1 MNSLHVC
8 SEFDG
13 GFMNKRSEIV
23 KQGISEIE
31 IMEEQQFYE
40 DVRLILQQARE
51 QAYSNVSAI
60 MTYAYWNVGQRIV
73 EQEQLGKRKA
83 KYGSYLIRNLSKK
96 LSDEFGTGFS
106 VANLRNCR
114 QFYLTFPKDSY
125 GFSMAGKVTWSHLR
139 DIMRISDEEERNFYL
154 NEVANENWSVKTLE
168 RNIKSGYYKR
178 MLSTQLPDREN
189 KALEFVKDPFVLEF
203 MGVGQSVSQLE
214 SDLETAI
221 INNLQKFLLEMGKG
235 FSFVGRQMRICTE
248 TTDFYIDL
256 VFYNFILK
264 CFVII
269 DLKTTKLTH
278 QDIGQMDMYVR
289 MFDDLKR
296 RDDDNPTI
304 GIIFCT
310 DKDETI
316 VKYSV
321 LQESQQ
327 IFASKYMTVLPT
339 VEELQKELERN
350 QLIYKWEN

>member
-1 MNSLHVC
+1 MEKK
-8 SEFDG
+8 SELL
-13 GFMNKRSEIV
+13 KQESSEILIT
-23 KQGISEIE
+23 K
-31 IMEEQQFYE
+31 EQKFYE
-40 DVRLILQQARE
+40 DVRFILQRARE
-51 QAYSNVSAI
+51 EAYNSANSI

-73 EQEQLGKRKA
+73 EQEQYGKTKT
-83 KYGSYLIRNLSKK
+83 KYGSYLIKNLSEQ

-114 QFYLTFPKDSY
+114 QFYLVFPKDSY
-125 GFSMAGKVTWSHLR
+125 GFSMAGKISWSHLR
-139 DIMRISDEEERNFYL
+139 SIMRISDEEERNFYL
-154 NEVANENWSVKTLE
+154 KEALTENWSVRVLE

-178 MLSTQLPDREN
+178 MLSTQLPDKEN

-203 MGVGQSVSQLE
+203 MGATPNISQLE
-214 SDLETAI
+214 SDLETTI

-256 VFYNFILK
+256 VFYNYILK
-264 CFVII
+264 CFVVI
-269 DLKTTKLTH
+269 DLKTKKLTH

-296 RDDDNPTI
+296 REDDNPTI

-310 DKDETI
+310 DKDETM

-321 LQESQQ
+321 LHESQQ
-327 IFASKYMTVLPT
+327 IFASKYMTILPT

-350 QLIYKWEN
+350 QLIYDSKK

>member
-1 MNSLHVC
+1 MEKK
-8 SEFDG
+8 SELL
-13 GFMNKRSEIV
+13 RQESSEILIT
-23 KQGISEIE
+23 K
-31 IMEEQQFYE
+31 EQQLYE
-40 DVRLILQQARE
+40 DVRLILQRARE
-51 QAYSNVSAI
+51 KAYNSANSI
-60 MTYAYWNVGQRIV
+60 MTYAYWDVGRRIV
-73 EQEQLGKRKA
+73 EQEQYGETKT
-83 KYGSYLIRNLSKK
+83 KYGSYLIKKLSEQ

-114 QFYLTFPKDSY
+114 QFYLVFPEDSY
-125 GFSMAGKVTWSHLR
+125 GFSMAGKIPWSHLR
-139 DIMRISDEEERNFYL
+139 SIMRISDEEERNFYL
-154 NEVANENWSVKTLE
+154 KEVLTENCSVRVLE

-178 MLSTQLPDREN
+178 MLSTQLPDKEN
-189 KALEFVKDPFVLEF
+189 KVLEFVKDPFVLEF
-203 MGVGQSVSQLE
+203 MGVTPNISQLE

-235 FSFVGRQMRICTE
+235 FSFVGRQMIICTE

-256 VFYNFILK
+256 VCYNYILK
-264 CFVII
+264 CFVVI
-269 DLKTTKLTH
+269 DLKTKKLTH

-296 RDDDNPTI
+296 REDDNPTI

-316 VKYSV
+316 VRYSV
-321 LQESQQ
+321 LHESQQ

-350 QLIYKWEN
+350 QLIYDSRK

>member
-1 MNSLHVC
+1 MEEKNEVIKQKTVDL
-8 SEFDG
+8 
-13 GFMNKRSEIV
+13 IV
-23 KQGISEIE
+23 PN
-31 IMEEQQFYE
+31 EQQFYT
-40 DVRLILQQARE
+40 DVHFILQQARE
-51 QAYSNVSAI
+51 KAYNNANGI
-60 MTYAYWNVGQRIV
+60 MTYAYWNVGRRIV
-73 EQEQLGKRKA
+73 QQEQYGEKKA
-83 KYGSYLIRNLSKK
+83 QYGSYLIRNLSKQ

-106 VANLRNCR
+106 VANLKNCR
-114 QFYLTFPKDSY
+114 QFYLTFPENSY
-125 GFSMAGKVTWSHLR
+125 GYSIAGKIPWSHLR
-139 DIMRISDEEERNFYL
+139 NIMRISDEEERNFYL
-154 NEVANENWSVKTLE
+154 NEVANENWSVRVLE

-178 MLSTQLPDREN
+178 MLSTQLSNKEN
-189 KALEFVKDPFVLEF
+189 KVLEFVKDPFVLEF
-203 MGVGQSVSQLE
+203 MGVTPNISQLE

-256 VFYNFILK
+256 VFYNYILK
-264 CFVII
+264 CFVVI
-269 DLKTTKLTH
+269 DLKTKKLTH

-296 RDDDNPTI
+296 REDDNPTI

-321 LQESQQ
+321 LHESQQ

-339 VEELQKELERN
+339 VEELQKELEKN
-350 QLIYKWEN
+350 QLIYDRGK

>member
-1 MNSLHVC
+1 
-8 SEFDG
+8 
-13 GFMNKRSEIV
+13 
-23 KQGISEIE
+23 
-31 IMEEQQFYE
+31 
-40 DVRLILQQARE
+40 
-51 QAYSNVSAI
+51 
-60 MTYAYWNVGQRIV
+60 
-73 EQEQLGKRKA
+73 
-83 KYGSYLIRNLSKK
+83 
-96 LSDEFGTGFS
+96 
-106 VANLRNCR
+106 
-114 QFYLTFPKDSY
+114 
-125 GFSMAGKVTWSHLR
+125 
-139 DIMRISDEEERNFYL
+139 MRISNEEERNFYL
-154 NEVANENWSVKTLE
+154 NEIASENWSVKTLE

-178 MLSTQLPDREN
+178 MLSTQLSNKEN
-189 KALEFVKDPFVLEF
+189 KTLEFVKDPFVLEF
-203 MGVGQSVSQLE
+203 MGINRDISQLE

-256 VFYNFILK
+256 
-264 CFVII
+264 
-269 DLKTTKLTH
+269 KTKKLTH

-296 RDDDNPTI
+296 REDDNPTI

-321 LQESQQ
+321 LHESQQ

-350 QLIYKWEN
+350 QLIYDSGK

>member
-1 MNSLHVC
+1 
-8 SEFDG
+8 
-13 GFMNKRSEIV
+13 MNKKDAMVMRSNFELTT
-23 KQGISEIE
+23 IE
-31 IMEEQQFYE
+31 EKQFYE
-40 DVRLILQQARE
+40 DVKKILLEARE
-51 QAYSNVSAI
+51 RAYSNASAI
-60 MTYAYWNVGQRIV
+60 MTQAYWNIGKRII
-73 EQEQLGKRKA
+73 EQEQNGESKA
-83 KYGSYLIRNLSKK
+83 KYGSYLIKNLSKE

-114 QFYLTFPKDSY
+114 QAYLAFPQGSY
-125 GFSMAGKVTWSHLR
+125 GFSMLKKIPWSHLR
-139 DIMRISDEEERNFYL
+139 TIMRVLDEDERNFYL
-154 NEVANENWSVKTLE
+154 NEVANENWSVKVLE

-178 MLSTQLPDREN
+178 MLSTQLPDKNN

-203 MGVGQSVSQLE
+203 MGIKQNDGHLE
-214 SDLETAI
+214 SDVEKAI

-235 FSFVGRQMRICTE
+235 FSFVGRQTRICTE

-264 CFVII
+264 CFVLI
-269 DLKTTKLTH
+269 DLKTSKLTH

-296 RDDDNPTI
+296 REDDNPTI

-310 DKDETI
+310 DKDETM

-321 LQESQQ
+321 LHENQQ

-350 QLIYKWEN
+350 RLIYSQE

>member
-1 MNSLHVC
+1 MEKK
-8 SEFDG
+8 SELL
-13 GFMNKRSEIV
+13 KQESSEILIT
-23 KQGISEIE
+23 K
-31 IMEEQQFYE
+31 EQQFYE
-40 DVRLILQQARE
+40 DVRLILQRARE
-51 QAYSNVSAI
+51 EAYNSANSI
-60 MTYAYWNVGQRIV
+60 MTYAYWNVGRRIV
-73 EQEQLGKRKA
+73 EQEQYGKIKT
-83 KYGSYLIRNLSKK
+83 KYGSYLIKNLSEQ

-114 QFYLTFPKDSY
+114 QFYLVFPKDSY
-125 GFSMAGKVTWSHLR
+125 GFSMAGKISWSHLR
-139 DIMRISDEEERNFYL
+139 SIMRISDEEERNFYL
-154 NEVANENWSVKTLE
+154 KETLTENWSVRALE

-178 MLSTQLPDREN
+178 MLSTQLPDKEN
-189 KALEFVKDPFVLEF
+189 EVLEFVKDPFVLEF
-203 MGVGQSVSQLE
+203 MGATPNISQLE
-214 SDLETAI
+214 SDLETSI

-235 FSFVGRQMRICTE
+235 FSFVGRQMRMCTE

-256 VFYNFILK
+256 VFYNYILK
-264 CFVII
+264 CFVVI
-269 DLKTTKLTH
+269 DLKTKKLTH

-296 RDDDNPTI
+296 REDDNPTI

-321 LQESQQ
+321 LHESQQ

-350 QLIYKWEN
+350 QLIYDSRK

>member
-1 MNSLHVC
+1 MEKK
-8 SEFDG
+8 SELL
-13 GFMNKRSEIV
+13 KRESAEILIT
-23 KQGISEIE
+23 K
-31 IMEEQQFYE
+31 EQQFYE
-40 DVRLILQQARE
+40 DVRFILQRARE
-51 QAYSNVSAI
+51 ETYNSANGI
-60 MTYAYWNVGQRIV
+60 MTYAYWNVGRRIV
-73 EQEQLGKRKA
+73 EQEQYGEKKA
-83 KYGSYLIRNLSKK
+83 RYGSYLINNLSKR

-114 QFYLTFPKDSY
+114 QFYLIFPEKSY
-125 GFSMAGKVTWSHLR
+125 GFSIAGKIPWSHLR
-139 DIMRISDEEERNFYL
+139 SIMRISDEDERNFYL
-154 NEVANENWSVKTLE
+154 NEVMAENWSVRVLE

-178 MLSTQLPDREN
+178 MLSTQLPDKEN

-203 MGVGQSVSQLE
+203 MGVTTNISQLE

-256 VFYNFILK
+256 VFYNYIIK

-269 DLKTTKLTH
+269 DLKTKKLTH

-296 RDDDNPTI
+296 REDDNPTI

-321 LQESQQ
+321 LNESRQ

-339 VEELQKELERN
+339 VEELQRELERN
-350 QLIYKWEN
+350 QLIYECDK

>member
-1 MNSLHVC
+1 MGKESELSKQESLELIITV
-8 SEFDG
+8 
-13 GFMNKRSEIV
+13 N
-23 KQGISEIE
+23 
-31 IMEEQQFYE
+31 EQQFYE
-40 DVRLILQQARE
+40 DVRFILQQARE
-51 QAYSNVSAI
+51 QAYNSANGI
-60 MTYAYWNVGQRIV
+60 MTYAYWNVGRRIV
-73 EQEQLGKRKA
+73 EQEQYGEKKA
-83 KYGSYLIRNLSKK
+83 RYGSYLIKNLSKQ

-106 VANLRNCR
+106 AANLRNCR
-114 QFYLTFPKDSY
+114 QFYLTFPKESY
-125 GFSMAGKVTWSHLR
+125 GFSMAGKVSWSHLR
-139 DIMRISDEEERNFYL
+139 IIMRISDEDERNFYL
-154 NEVANENWSVKTLE
+154 NEVTTENWSVRILE

-178 MLSTQLPDREN
+178 MLSTQLPDKEN
-189 KALEFVKDPFVLEF
+189 KALDFVKDPFVLEF
-203 MGVGQSVSQLE
+203 MGVPQNIKHME
-214 SDLETAI
+214 NDLETAI

-269 DLKTTKLTH
+269 DLKTKKLTH

-296 RDDDNPTI
+296 REDDNPTI

-321 LQESQQ
+321 LHESKQ

-350 QLIYKWEN
+350 QLIYGNGK

>member
-1 MNSLHVC
+1 
-8 SEFDG
+8 
-13 GFMNKRSEIV
+13 MNKKNEII
-23 KQGISEIE
+23 KQEISEVTTIE
-31 IMEEQQFYE
+31 EKQFYK
-40 DVRLILQQARE
+40 DIRLILQQARE
-51 QAYSNVSAI
+51 QAYSSASGI
-60 MTYAYWNVGQRIV
+60 MTHAYWNVGRRIV
-73 EQEQLGKRKA
+73 EQEQFGEKKA
-83 KYGSYLIRNLSKK
+83 RYGSYLIKNLSRQ

-125 GFSMAGKVTWSHLR
+125 GFSMASKVSWSHLR

-168 RNIKSGYYKR
+168 RNIKSGYFKR

-189 KALEFVKDPFVLEF
+189 KTLEFLKDPFVLEF
-203 MGVGQSVSQLE
+203 MGAGQSASQLE

-221 INNLQKFLLEMGKG
+221 IDNLQKFLLEMGKG

-264 CFVII
+264 CFVVI

-296 RDDDNPTI
+296 REDDNPTI

-339 VEELQKELERN
+339 AEELQKELERN
-350 QLIYKWEN
+350 QLIYRQEN